1 MFPST
6 GKVAEDIVFI
16 MNKKLNR
23 EMGKY
28 IGGMEWD
35 IFTTLSYKNPCKEH
49 FNRRVMENYYNKNRN
64 LINTM
69 FFLSERNKNFTNVHS
84 HFLISS
90 SSAERVMKKN
100 KPLYKWGHIHS
111 VMIDNNMFVT
121 EEGVLSVGYYVTKF
135 FEKNVDWDI
144 FFE

>member
-49 FNRRVMENYYNKNRN
+49 FNRRVMENYKKY
-64 LINTM
+64 
-69 FFLSERNKNFTNVHS
+69 SEDD
-84 HFLISS
+84 L
-90 SSAERVMKKN
+90 
-100 KPLYKWGHIHS
+100 
-111 VMIDNNMFVT
+111 
-121 EEGVLSVGYYVTKF
+121 
-135 FEKNVDWDI
+135 
-144 FFE
+144 